1 MRIEVSIGRN
11 DLTSLALAAG
21 FLLVVLFLLQVCLL
35 LLADLCRLVVV
46 DHELEELL
54 LLFKPVS
61 SLGLLLILVCRLLRL
76 PLGLKAKTEAEPLS
90 HLLSSPHLQLPW
102 LQAMS
107 LQFASFLSL
116 VTQPWECL

>member
-35 LLADLCRLVVV
+35 LLADLCRLVLV
-46 DHELEELL
+46 HQGPIELIYHSQL
-54 LLFKPVS
+54 VS

-76 PLGLKAKTEAEPLS
+76 FLGLKAMTVAELLL
-90 HLLSSPHLQLPW
+90 HLLSSLHLQLPW

-107 LQFASFLSL
+107 SQSASFLS
-116 VTQPWECL
+116 